1 MATTPSFV
9 RRSFQK
15 RWGLKPDPHSP
26 VQFARFSSVFQPL
39 TPIFAQNFEAGMCCS
54 PKNNFKALLFILVF
68 AYSPLVF
75 KAQDHAQNDA
85 QHDAHATETDTTHAA
100 HAAPA
105 KEKKFDAAEVIFGH
119 VLDGHEYHFMDIGDH
134 PVTLPLPIILYSPSR
149 DTWDVFMSSH
159 FEHGHAAYKGY
170 TMLNKHSIHE
180 LGLDEKKFSEGTIVP
195 LDANGK
201 YDPTVTYYDL
211 SMTRN
216 VVQMLLALVLFTV
229 IMFRVAGRYKKG
241 VGVTSAPQGSQ
252 SLLEPI
258 ITFVRDEVAKPNLG
272 HKYERYLPFLL
283 TVFFFILVNNIFGLI
298 PGSANVTGNIAFTVV
313 LGLLSFVVILFSS
326 NKHYWGH
333 IFNPPGVPLG
343 VKFILVPVEF
353 LSVFIKPFALIIR
366 LFANMVAGHII
377 IICLISLIFIFGELS
392 PIAGWGASPLSI
404 GFTVFIYLIEVLVA
418 FLQAFI
424 FTMLSAV
431 FIGQA
436 LEGDHHDAAE
446 GAHH

>member
-1 MATTPSFV
+1 
-9 RRSFQK
+9 
-15 RWGLKPDPHSP
+15 
-26 VQFARFSSVFQPL
+26 
-39 TPIFAQNFEAGMCCS
+39 
-54 PKNNFKALLFILVF
+54 
-68 AYSPLVF
+68 
-75 KAQDHAQNDA
+75 
-85 QHDAHATETDTTHAA
+85 
-100 HAAPA
+100 
-105 KEKKFDAAEVIFGH
+105 
-119 VLDGHEYHFMDIGDH
+119 
-134 PVTLPLPIILYSPSR
+134 
-149 DTWDVFMSSH
+149 MSSR
-159 FEHGHAAYKGY
+159 FEHGHAAHKGY
-170 TMLNKHSIHE
+170 LLLNEHSIHE
-180 LGLDEKKFSEGTIVP
+180 MGLDTITGKKFSAGDIVP
-195 LDANGK
+195 VDADGH
-201 YDPTVTYYDL
+201 YDATVQFYDL

-216 VVQMLLALVLFTV
+216 VVQMLLALTLFV
-229 IMFRVAGRYKKG
+229 IIMFRVAGRYKKG
-241 VGVTSAPQGSQ
+241 VGITSAPKGSQ

-272 HKYERYLPFLL
+272 HNYNRYLPFLL

-333 IFNPPGVPLG
+333 IFNPPGVPFG
-343 VKFILVPVEF
+343 VKLILVPVEF

-377 IICLISLIFIFGELS
+377 IICLVSLIFIFGELS
-392 PIAGWGASPLSI
+392 PIAGWGASPLAV

-436 LEGDHHDAAE
+436 LEGAHHDEAH
-446 GAHH
+446 AHH

>member
-1 MATTPSFV
+1 
-9 RRSFQK
+9 
-15 RWGLKPDPHSP
+15 
-26 VQFARFSSVFQPL
+26 
-39 TPIFAQNFEAGMCCS
+39 MCCS

-68 AYSPLVF
+68 AFSPLVF
-75 KAQDHAQNDA
+75 KAQDHAQ
-85 QHDAHATETDTTHAA
+85 HDAHDTETGAA
-100 HAAPA
+100 KVKHAAPV

-119 VLDGHEYHFMDIGDH
+119 VLDGHEYHFMDIGEH

-149 DTWDVFMSSH
+149 GTWDIFMSSH
-159 FEHGHAAYKGY
+159 FEHGHASYKGY
-170 TMLNKHSIHE
+170 TMLNKHAIHE
-180 LGLDEKKFSEGTIVP
+180 LGLDQKKFSEGTIIP

-201 YDPTVTYYDL
+201 YDPAVTYYDL

-216 VVQMLLALVLFTV
+216 VVQMLLALIIFTV

-313 LGLLSFVVILFSS
+313 LGLISFVVILFSS

-377 IICLISLIFIFGELS
+377 IICLISLIFIFGELN
-392 PIAGWGASPLSI
+392 PIAGWGASPLSLA
-404 GFTVFIYLIEVLVA
+404 FTVFIYLIEVLVA

-436 LEGDHHDAAE
+436 LEGDHHESAE